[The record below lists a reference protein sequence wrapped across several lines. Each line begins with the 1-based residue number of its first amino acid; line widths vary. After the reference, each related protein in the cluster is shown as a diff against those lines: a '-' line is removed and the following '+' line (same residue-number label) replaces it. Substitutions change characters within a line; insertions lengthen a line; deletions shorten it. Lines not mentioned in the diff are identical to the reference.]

1 MEIFIVIGAISL
13 IVGVLVGYFLSTQI
27 EILKTKKIKEE
38 AEAILK
44 NAKKEAEILKK
55 NLEIEF
61 KSKEFKLKEE
71 LERKNRHTLNEIHK
85 MEHLLQKR
93 EANLE
98 KRLEAFDR
106 KEKELFEKEKQL
118 RKKDEELTA
127 IIEKE
132 KEELYRITG
141 LTKEEAKE
149 ELLKKVEEEI
159 VHETAQMINNRINK
173 AKREADKR
181 AQKIIATAIQR
192 CAVDYTVE
200 NTISTVDLPNEDMK
214 GRIIGREGRN
224 IRAFEARTGVD
235 LLVDDNP
242 DVVTL
247 SSHDPVRREIAK
259 IALEKLIVD
268 GRIQPARIEE
278 VVTKAEK
285 EVKDIIREE
294 GERAVFELGLK
305 RIHPKLIDLLGRLKY
320 RTSYGQNV
328 LIHSKEV
335 AYFGRIMAEELGL
348 NVELTKRAGLLHDIG
363 KALGQEKE
371 GAHAL
376 IGAEFA
382 KSCGESKE
390 VVNAIAAHHG
400 EEEPMTIEAILVQV
414 ADAIS
419 AARPGA
425 RRESIENYIRRL
437 QNLEKIA
444 MSHEG
449 VERAYAIQA
458 GREVRVIVNPENIDD
473 DTALTMA
480 RQISKEI
487 EENIQFPGQI
497 KVLVIREK
505 RFIEYVR

>member
-1 MEIFIVIGAISL
+1 MKIFIVIGAISL
-13 IVGVLVGYFLSTQI
+13 IIGILVGYFLSTHI
-27 EILKTKKIKEE
+27 ETSKSKKIKEE
-38 AEAILK
+38 AENIIK
-44 NAKKEAEILKK
+44 NAKKEAEILQK

-61 KSKEFKLKEE
+61 KTKELKLKED
-71 LERKNRHTLNEIHK
+71 LERKNRHALNEIHR

-98 KRLEAFDR
+98 KRLENLDR
-106 KEKELFEKEKQL
+106 KEKDLTEREKKVKEKT
-118 RKKDEELTA
+118 EELEKL
-127 IIEKE
+127 IERE

-149 ELLKKVEEEI
+149 ELLRKVEEEI
-159 VHETAQMINNRINK
+159 VHETAQMINDKINE
-173 AKREADKR
+173 AKREADKK
-181 AQKIIATAIQR
+181 AKQIIATAIQR
-192 CAVDYTVE
+192 CAVEYTSE

-247 SSHDPVRREIAK
+247 SSHDPVRREIAR
-259 IALEKLIVD
+259 IALERLVVD

-278 VVTKAEK
+278 VVSKAEK
-285 EVKDIIREE
+285 EVRDIIREE

-305 RIHPKLIDLLGRLKY
+305 RVHPKIIDLLGRLRY

-328 LIHSKEV
+328 LTHSKEV
-335 AYFGRIMAEELGL
+335 AYFARIMAEELGL
-348 NVELTKRAGLLHDIG
+348 NTELAKRAGLLHDIG

-382 KSCGESKE
+382 KSCGESKD

-400 EEEPMTIEAILVQV
+400 EEEPATIEAILVQV

-437 QNLEKIA
+437 QNLENIA
-444 MSHEG
+444 MSHPG
-449 VERAYAIQA
+449 VEKAYAIQA
-458 GREVRVIVNPENIDD
+458 GREVRVIVDPEDIDD
-473 DTALTMA
+473 DIALTMA
-480 RQISKEI
+480 RKISKEI

>member
-1 MEIFIVIGAISL
+1 MKIFIVIGAISL
-13 IVGVLVGYFLSTQI
+13 IIGVLVGYFLSTQI
-27 EILKTKKIKEE
+27 ETSKSKRLREE
-38 AEAILK
+38 AKNIIN

-61 KSKEFKLKEE
+61 KTKELKLKEE
-71 LERKNRHTLNEIHK
+71 LERKNRHALNELHR

-98 KRLEAFDR
+98 KRLESFDKKER
-106 KEKELFEKEKQL
+106 ELVEREKRLKEKK
-118 RKKDEELTA
+118 EELEKL
-127 IIEKE
+127 IEKE

-141 LTKEEAKE
+141 LTEEEAKA
-149 ELLKKVEEEI
+149 ELFKKVEEEI
-159 VHETAQMINNRINK
+159 VHETAQMINDKINE
-173 AKREADKR
+173 AKREADKKAKR
-181 AQKIIATAIQR
+181 IIATAIQR
-192 CAVDYTVE
+192 CAVDYTTE

-247 SSHDPVRREIAK
+247 SSHDPVRREIAR
-259 IALEKLIVD
+259 IALERLVVD

-278 VVTKAEK
+278 VVSKAEQ
-285 EVKDIIREE
+285 EVKEIIKEE

-305 RIHPKLIDLLGRLKY
+305 RVHPKLIDLLGRLKY

-328 LIHSKEV
+328 LAHSKEV
-335 AYFGRIMAEELGL
+335 AYFARIMAEELGL
-348 NVELTKRAGLLHDIG
+348 DTDLAKRAGLLHDIG

-382 KSCGESKE
+382 KSCGESRE

-437 QNLEKIA
+437 QNLENIA
-444 MSHEG
+444 MSHPG
-449 VERAYAIQA
+449 VEKAYAIQA
-458 GREVRVIVNPENIDD
+458 GREVRVIVDPEDIDD
-473 DTALTMA
+473 DIALTMA
-480 RQISKEI
+480 RKISKEI

>member
-1 MEIFIVIGAISL
+1 MRIFIVIGIISL
-13 IVGVLVGYFLSTQI
+13 IIGVLVGYFLSTQI
-27 EILKTKKIKEE
+27 ETTKIKKVKKE
-38 AEAILK
+38 AENIIK
-44 NAKKEAEILKK
+44 NAEKEAEILRK

-61 KSKEFKLKEE
+61 KTKELKLKEE
-71 LERKNRHTLNEIHK
+71 LERKNRHTLNEIHR

-93 EANLE
+93 EASFE
-98 KRLEAFDR
+98 KRLENFDK
-106 KEKELFEKEKQL
+106 KEKDLIEKEKKL
-118 RKKDEELTA
+118 KEKSEELEKL
-127 IIEKE
+127 IEQE

-149 ELLKKVEEEI
+149 ELLRKVEEEI
-159 VHETAQMINNRINK
+159 VHETAQMINDKVNE
-173 AKREADKR
+173 AKREADKK
-181 AQKIIATAIQR
+181 AKEIIVTAIQR
-192 CAVDYTVE
+192 YVADYTVE

-224 IRAFEARTGVD
+224 IRAFEFRTGVD

-247 SSHDPVRREIAK
+247 SSHDPIRREIAR
-259 IALEKLIVD
+259 IALERLIAD

-278 VVTKAEK
+278 VVSKAER
-285 EVKDIIREE
+285 EVKEKIKEE
-294 GERAVFELGLK
+294 GEKAIFELGLK
-305 RIHPKLIDLLGRLKY
+305 KVHPKLIDLLGRLRY

-328 LIHSKEV
+328 LAHSREV
-335 AYFGRIMAEELGL
+335 AYFARIMAEELGL
-348 NVELTKRAGLLHDIG
+348 NVDLAKRAGLLHDIG

-400 EEEPMTIEAILVQV
+400 EEEPMTIEAILVQI

-425 RRESIENYIRRL
+425 RRESIENYIKRL
-437 QNLEKIA
+437 QNLENIA
-444 MSHEG
+444 ISHSG
-449 VERAYAIQA
+449 VEKAYAIQA
-458 GREVRVIVNPENIDD
+458 GREIRVIVDPEDIDD
-473 DTALTMA
+473 DTALNMA
-480 RQISKEI
+480 RKISQEI